1 MGTWMLL
8 AVWSAALIG
17 IALKL
22 IVPQHFGRLALL
34 LYLGIGWSGVLIFQ
48 SLASILPPTTLML
61 LVAGGVTYSAGI
73 VFHLWER
80 LTFHN
85 VIWHCFVVAG
95 ASIHLWALL
104 DYMVLQRL

>member
-1 MGTWMLL
+1 MLI

-48 SLASILPPTTLML
+48 SLASVLPANTMML
-61 LVAGGVTYSAGI
+61 LVAGGITYSAGI
-73 VFHLWER
+73 VFHHWER
-80 LTFHN
+80 LNFHN